1 MSDLFSIT
9 HGSSVEANNNVPPGV
24 RIRQPL
30 PRPALPPAPLV
41 QPALPPAPLPQPAL
55 PLVDEIDEFDEF
67 EEFECM
73 FADISDDWC
82 LVPTIICTEPE
93 QNSRIIITPMHNI
106 Y

>member
-30 PRPALPPAPLV
+30 PR
-41 QPALPPAPLPQPAL
+41 PALPPAPLPQPAL